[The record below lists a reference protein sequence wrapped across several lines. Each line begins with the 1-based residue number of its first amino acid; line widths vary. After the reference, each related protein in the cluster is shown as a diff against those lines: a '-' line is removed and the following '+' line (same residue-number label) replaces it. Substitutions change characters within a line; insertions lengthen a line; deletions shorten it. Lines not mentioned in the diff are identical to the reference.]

1 MRNKRIFLVILA
13 MAMVSWQLFTVL
25 SPPSAEAYPTKRI
38 NVIIGFGAGGPT
50 DIIARGILPILQEK
64 IGVGIG
70 ITNMAGASG
79 ATAADNVMR
88 TGKDGYTLF
97 FGSETMSLWQVM
109 DIMNLAPKDFIPIML
124 VSQAIPV
131 LAVPPDS
138 KFKTA
143 DELIKVAVANPR
155 QLRLATAGP
164 GTVPHVSGMI
174 LDKELGAKFT
184 YVPFQ
189 GGRPAITAVMGSQV
203 DATIEMIQS
212 MSENYKAKQLNI
224 LASFTNEPIRGLE
237 EVPALG
243 KMYPKLSS
251 YLPYGPYFGLFVNK
265 DVPAE
270 VVTALEKGMTEAL
283 KDPRWVE
290 YARKFYL
297 LPIELSGAKAKD
309 FIDKWTS
316 KSTWAAFEAGG
327 TKKSPAEFGIPK
339 P

>member
-1 MRNKRIFLVILA
+1 MKKQKIVLLALTIMLSSLLTLAVYSSASAQAYPNKRV
-13 MAMVSWQLFTVL
+13 
-25 SPPSAEAYPTKRI
+25 
-38 NVIIGFGAGGPT
+38 NVIVGFAAGGPT

-70 ITNMAGASG
+70 ITNMPGASG

-109 DIMNLAPKDFIPIML
+109 DIMNLAPKDFIPVML

-131 LAVPPDS
+131 LAVPTDS
-138 KFKTA
+138 KYKTA

-174 LDKELGAKFT
+174 LDKELAAKFT

-224 LASFTNEPIRGLE
+224 LASFTNEPIKGLE
-237 EVPALG
+237 EIPALG
-243 KMYPKLSS
+243 KLYPKLAS
-251 YLPYGPYFGLFVNK
+251 YLPYGPYFGLFVTK
-265 DVPAE
+265 DVPSE

-290 YARKFYL
+290 YARKFFL
-297 LPIELSGAKAKD
+297 LPIELGGAKARD